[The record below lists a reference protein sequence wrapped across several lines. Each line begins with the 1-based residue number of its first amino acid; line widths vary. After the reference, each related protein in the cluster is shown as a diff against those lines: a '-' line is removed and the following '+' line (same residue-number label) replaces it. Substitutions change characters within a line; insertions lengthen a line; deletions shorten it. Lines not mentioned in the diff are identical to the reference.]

1 MLGMLHAGDA
11 PCWGCS
17 LPRGVVQWSRV
28 RLSFLRPWGSLWAPK
43 TTIKHNRK
51 ATRVKHSN
59 ISASPAPTGSEPLG
73 SVFCLRVPTQTR
85 LWRLLRLFALRAP
98 AFQLVILCFVCFQ
111 ITTPGT
117 QWIPGACKC
126 RGWGWG
132 CSSWLLGHTQLS
144 SSYFHPAITI
154 LKKKKELGI
163 PLNTTWETKEAWKF

>member
-1 MLGMLHAGDA
+1 MLGDA
-11 PCWGCS
+11 TCWGCCTRGCS

-28 RLSFLRPWGSLWAPK
+28 RLSCLRPWGSLWAPK
-43 TTIKHNRK
+43 TTAKHNRK

-59 ISASPAPTGSEPLG
+59 ISASPAPTGSVPLG

-111 ITTPGT
+111 ITTPRI

-126 RGWGWG
+126 KGWVGVG
-132 CSSWLLGHTQLS
+132 LFFLASWANSILKLAFP
-144 SSYFHPAITI
+144 SSYYFHE
-154 LKKKKELGI
+154 KEERTR
-163 PLNTTWETKEAWKF
+163 NTS